1 MDRLTLQGTKTRL
14 TRTLISWQL
23 GAIGLM
29 ALAVLVN
36 MALMARIAAL
46 ENARKEDA
54 AQYQDQL
61 AWAEHVRDMAVQELG
76 ALSLRQAEERQA
88 REAQAEAYAALEG
101 YRYIGECTITAYCC
115 EAYEH
120 ICGTGDGLTAT
131 GLPVSP
137 GMVAVDPKVIPLGST
152 VVINGQKYLA
162 ADAGV
167 TGLCI
172 DVAVP
177 THEEALEL
185 GVRTAEVW
193 IATAG

>member
-36 MALMARIAAL
+36 MALMARIAVL

-131 GLPVSP
+131 GLLVSP

-152 VVINGQKYLA
+152 VVINGRKYLA
-162 ADAGV
+162 ADTGV

-193 IATAG
+193 IDTAG